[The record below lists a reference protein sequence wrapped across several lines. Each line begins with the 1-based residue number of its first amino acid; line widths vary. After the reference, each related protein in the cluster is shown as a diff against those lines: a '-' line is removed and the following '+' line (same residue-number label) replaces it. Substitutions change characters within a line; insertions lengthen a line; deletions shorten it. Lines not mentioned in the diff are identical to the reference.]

1 MKKLTKKERFH
12 EKVLSRYHVYNSVF
26 ATLPYDLI
34 SDTGQLLPILTTMCE
49 NGFKN
54 RSEPK
59 QIIDS
64 FFSKYCDDYTNEER
78 ISLLFR
84 FIQYIERQVVLFAR
98 LISYCVCVK

>member
-54 RSEPK
+54 SSEPK

-64 FFSKYCDDYTNEER
+64 FFQNIVMIT
-78 ISLLFR
+78 
-84 FIQYIERQVVLFAR
+84 QVRKEFLCC
-98 LISYCVCVK
+98 LDLYNT